1 MGNSTLS
8 RIGVGI
14 LVLFLI
20 TSIQAAPSTSWGVKQ
35 GDVATYWLDSVYFS
49 ETGESNLA
57 VFLGDNNRTQYLVI
71 TDIGVSTLNYTLGLL
86 NGTEILPDQ
95 QVRIDELEIEGQG
108 QSFLVPGG
116 DLPLVLPVSAGD
128 QGNYFQYLASIAGT
142 ANFIIAGLLE
152 GENITNILDP
162 QIGSLYRSGWLNFTA
177 SLTVNSLSDISTD
190 LLGMNITDD
199 IVFNSNQTINSVN
212 LDVLVG
218 YNATDGLLMEVDINA
233 AIDTTQVV
241 DLELVNETMT
251 FNATLLR
258 QSYQS
263 IQDVILSNS
272 ELISSLAENN
282 FLIMGLLPAFV
293 LLRRR
298 N

>member
-162 QIGSLYRSGWLNFTA
+162 QIGGLYRS
-177 SLTVNSLSDISTD
+177 D